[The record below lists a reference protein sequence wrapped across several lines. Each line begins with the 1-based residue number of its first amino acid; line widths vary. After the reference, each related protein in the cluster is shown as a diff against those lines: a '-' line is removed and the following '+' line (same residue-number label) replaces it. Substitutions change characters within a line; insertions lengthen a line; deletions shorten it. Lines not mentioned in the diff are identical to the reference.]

1 MYARIRP
8 IRPSAAPATL
18 AASEKML
25 QLLMLGLRGV
35 VAWNDIAG
43 ALTYKDKHHVF
54 QGCPGRGGWHH
65 AASTDQVHWE
75 NRGIHVKAE
84 KESYEGFT
92 SNTSPC
98 SGFVTVD
105 DEGVPCAGFRQCGS
119 ITGLTGLNP
128 KANTWDAPLELR
140 CAKDKNLTDWGAP
153 IWLFPVYFYR
163 GLPYDPTRPWVD
175 HDGKWCV
182 RLWGNP
188 Y

>member
-1 MYARIRP
+1 
-8 IRPSAAPATL
+8 
-18 AASEKML
+18 ML